1 MINKTK
7 GCVFQN
13 NKVDKPVRI
22 QIKKKS
28 KNINYQYKETQRNKT
43 DKPPINKQYLQENR
57 VGSPSKL

>member
-43 DKPPINKQYLQENR
+43 DKPPINKQYL
-57 VGSPSKL
+57 